1 MKPWVIFLLISWT
14 FVIGLTTWAFWRLL
28 SDQGKKHFDPD
39 GVGPAS
45 PPTTGRAEGKRGK
58 KK

>member
-1 MKPWVIFLLISWT
+1 MKPWVIFWAVS
-14 FVIGLTTWAFWRLL
+14 WAFVLGLAGWSFKRLL

-45 PPTTGRAEGKRGK
+45 PSVKGKAERK
-58 KK
+58 K

>member
-1 MKPWVIFLLISWT
+1 MKPWVIFLVISWT
-14 FVIGLTTWAFWRLL
+14 FVLGLVIWSFKRLL

-45 PPTTGRAEGKRGK
+45 PPAKGRAEGKK
-58 KK
+58 K